1 MFVEYD
7 ENVDP
12 LVEWCA
18 DGLVSDWWMCVGCV
32 SMFVD
37 CIEIVAGLRIALGR
51 VRGKVLCGSLPVSLF
66 YTWRAVGSP
75 IAGGLQAD
83 LGLHWDCCGILDW
96 DPAILSQWDDGRPAW
111 PGLVLYMAG
120 RWFSYCD

>member
-1 MFVEYD
+1 MWREARWAVGPRLCFFV
-7 ENVDP
+7 
-12 LVEWCA
+12 
-18 DGLVSDWWMCVGCV
+18 
-32 SMFVD
+32 
-37 CIEIVAGLRIALGR
+37 ALGD
-51 VRGKVLCGSLPVSLF
+51 GWSPTSLF

-111 PGLVLYMAG
+111 PVLVLYMAG
-120 RWFSYCD
+120 RWFPDCMWILGGFRIALGLL